1 MAIVKYPFAVKC
13 GGVDYKPGAIIE
25 VQNAEEHIAQGAVEV
40 KRTPGRRKTEPAAD
54 SETHE

>member
-13 GGVDYKPGAIIE
+13 GGVDYKPGAMIE

-40 KRTPGRRKTEPAAD
+40 KRAPGRRKTELPAEG
-54 SETHE
+54 ETHE

>member
-13 GGVDYKPGAIIE
+13 DGVDYRPGAMIE

-40 KRTPGRRKTEPAAD
+40 KRAPGRRKTEPSAE